1 MTNDEYRYVASNIT
15 KLEEILRVMPE
26 DRQVER
32 MGVEYMIA
40 KARSELEG
48 VPIPPRPV
56 TVHVAFSGE
65 PVSRQG
71 IDAAFAGKTTTA
83 FAELTA
89 ITIAASTGP
98 LEDTGGIPHR
108 GLGQQLISGV
118 TAGSFG
124 FQIQLPANAPS
135 DSEGPRST
143 STAESAIETIQD
155 LLEGA
160 LTAGDDDL
168 AELTARIHPRA
179 VKKMAEF
186 LTIVK
191 NNRAQTSVAL
201 NGRVVGLKNTS
212 EVERATSRLVP
223 ANIEESTIGLIGRLS
238 GVISLSR
245 RFQFMNAATGDALE
259 GRVGPEIPNLDELAA
274 QYTNRRVAASIRRI
288 RVGQGQPK
296 YTLLDVVEYP
306 GDG

>member
-1 MTNDEYRYVASNIT
+1 
-15 KLEEILRVMPE
+15 
-26 DRQVER
+26 
-32 MGVEYMIA
+32 MIA
-40 KARSELEG
+40 KARRELEG

-56 TVHVAFSGE
+56 AVHIAFSGE

-124 FQIQLPANAPS
+124 FQIQLPPSAPAE
-135 DSEGPRST
+135 SEGPRPT

-191 NNRAQTSVAL
+191 TNRAQTSVAL

-212 EVERATSRLVP
+212 EVDRATSRLAPV
-223 ANIEESTIGLIGRLS
+223 NIEESTVEQTGTLIGIIPVR
-238 GVISLSR
+238 R
-245 RFQFMNAATGDALE
+245 RFQLTASETGDTLE
-259 GRVGPEIPNLDELAA
+259 GRVGLEIPDLYELAA
-274 QYTNRRVAASIRRI
+274 QYTNRRVAASMRRI

-296 YTLLDVVEYP
+296 YLLLDVVEYS
-306 GDG
+306 GDR

>member
-15 KLEEILRVMPE
+15 KLEEILRIMPE

-56 TVHVAFSGE
+56 AVNVAFSGE

-124 FQIQLPANAPS
+124 FQIQLPPS
-135 DSEGPRST
+135 VPAESGGPRPT

-160 LTAGDDDL
+160 LTAGDNDL

-186 LTIVK
+186 LSIVK

-212 EVERATSRLVP
+212 EVERATSRLAP
-223 ANIEESTIGLIGRLS
+223 ANIEESTIEVIGTLIG
-238 GVISLSR
+238 VIPLRR
-245 RFQFMNAATGDALE
+245 RFQFANTATDDTLE
-259 GRVGPEIPNLDELAA
+259 GRVGMEIPDLYELAA
-274 QYTNRRVAASIRRI
+274 QYTNRRVAASMRRI

-296 YTLLDVVEYP
+296 YILLNVVEYSSH
-306 GDG
+306 G